1 MRRRLERGGAAPP
14 AGRSTR
20 HEHRDRIRNG
30 DRDAPAP
37 AAGLAVLAG
46 GALIVTGT
54 FLPWLS
60 VFEGLQTI
68 RGIEGPNGRALAI
81 LGTVAMIAGGLL
93 AVRGGRRLGLGI
105 AIGGAAAAAFAG
117 YLVAQLLVTMHGL
130 DGMMLTKLGPGLFV
144 SAAGAVLVAGSILLP
159 ETGAETAEECKRT
172 TPPSSARVLTN
183 AVALASVGAGVIHL
197 AVAPAH
203 LPKWVPF
210 GVFFVVL
217 GVAQLAY
224 AGLVW
229 TRPTRSLLV
238 TGAIANAGVV
248 ALWLLSRSAG
258 IPIGPEHWSPEA
270 IGFADVV
277 CSAYEALIVVAT
289 WAVLRDGDREL
300 RPATSALARFAPVF
314 VGAPLTVA
322 AVLSAAGVLGT
333 GPMHM

>member
-1 MRRRLERGGAAPP
+1 MSIEIGFGTETRTRRLRHP
-14 AGRSTR
+14 AG
-20 HEHRDRIRNG
+20 
-30 DRDAPAP
+30 P
-37 AAGLAVLAG
+37 AVLGG
-46 GALIVTGT
+46 GALMVTGT

-60 VFEGLQTI
+60 VFDGLQTI

-81 LGTVAMIAGGLL
+81 LGAVAMIAGGLL

-105 AIGGAAAAAFAG
+105 SIGGALAAAFAG

-130 DGMMLTKLGPGLFV
+130 DGMMLAKLGPGLFV

-159 ETGAETAEECKRT
+159 ETGAETADERPRT
-172 TPPSSARVLTN
+172 TSRSSTRVLTN
-183 AVALASVGAGVIHL
+183 AMALASVGAGVIHL

-203 LPKWVPF
+203 LREWVPF

-217 GVAQLAY
+217 GGAQLAW
-224 AGLVW
+224 AALVW
-229 TRPTRSLLV
+229 TRPRRSLLV
-238 TGAIANAGVV
+238 AGAIANAGVV

-277 CSAYEALIVVAT
+277 CSAYEVLIVVAT
-289 WAVLRDGDREL
+289 WTLLREGDREL
-300 RPATSALARFAPVF
+300 RRATSVLARLAPIL

>member
-1 MRRRLERGGAAPP
+1 MSIEIGSGTETRTRRL
-14 AGRSTR
+14 R
-20 HEHRDRIRNG
+20 H
-30 DRDAPAP
+30 P
-37 AAGLAVLAG
+37 AGLAVLG
-46 GALIVTGT
+46 GGVLMVTGA

-68 RGIEGPNGRALAI
+68 RGIEGPNGRALTI
-81 LGTVAMIAGGLL
+81 LGALALVAGGIL
-93 AVRGGRRLGLGI
+93 AVRGDRRLGLGI

-130 DGMMLTKLGPGLFV
+130 DGMMLAKLGPGLFL

-159 ETGAETAEECKRT
+159 IEAETADERPRT
-172 TPPSSARVLTN
+172 TSRSSARVLTN
-183 AVALASVGAGVIHL
+183 VVALSSAGAGVIHL
-197 AVAPAH
+197 AVAPNH
-203 LPKWVPF
+203 LREWVPF
-210 GVFFVVL
+210 GVFFLVL
-217 GVAQLAY
+217 GVAQLAW
-224 AGLVW
+224 AALVW
-229 TRPTRSLLV
+229 MLPTRSLLI

-258 IPIGPEHWSPEA
+258 IPIDPEHWSPEA

-289 WAVLRDGDREL
+289 WTLLREGDREL
-300 RPATSALARFAPVF
+300 RATTSVLARFAPVF

>member
-1 MRRRLERGGAAPP
+1 MSIEIGFGTETRTRRL
-14 AGRSTR
+14 R
-20 HEHRDRIRNG
+20 H
-30 DRDAPAP
+30 P
-37 AAGLAVLAG
+37 AGLAVLG
-46 GALIVTGT
+46 GGTLMMTGA

-81 LGTVAMIAGGLL
+81 LGAVAMIAGGLF
-93 AVRGGRRLGLGI
+93 AVRGGHRLGLGI
-105 AIGGAAAAAFAG
+105 AIGGAAAAAYAG

-130 DGMMLTKLGPGLFV
+130 DGMMLARLGPGLFL
-144 SAAGAVLVAGSILLP
+144 SAAGTVLVAGSILLP
-159 ETGAETAEECKRT
+159 ETGAETADARPRT
-172 TPPSSARVLTN
+172 TSRSSARVLTN

-197 AVAPAH
+197 AVAPNH
-203 LPKWVPF
+203 LREWVPF
-210 GVFFVVL
+210 GVFFLVL
-217 GVAQLAY
+217 GAAQLAW
-224 AGLVW
+224 AALVW
-229 TRPTRSLLV
+229 VRPTRSLLI

-270 IGFADVV
+270 MGFADVV
-277 CSAYEALIVVAT
+277 CSTYETLIVVT
-289 WAVLRDGDREL
+289 IWTLLRESDREL
-300 RPATSALARFAPVF
+300 RPPTSALARFAPAF